1 MELFSVETAP
11 YVRQAVC
18 RMITCNCKTQDFLP
32 LAHVQFDDGVS
43 TLGRTDIYFVESA
56 VRVNG
61 QCYGDVV
68 LMRGLSAELELRR
81 VSAGRRSRDGRSV
94 DGRVCALHHS
104 HAVITA
110 TETPMDDTMRSDNS
124 GGRGASI

>member
-43 TLGRTDIYFVESA
+43 MACRRL
-56 VRVNG
+56 
-61 QCYGDVV
+61 
-68 LMRGLSAELELRR
+68 AEQTSISWSPPSGST
-81 VSAGRRSRDGRSV
+81 VSATGTS
-94 DGRVCALHHS
+94 C
-104 HAVITA
+104 
-110 TETPMDDTMRSDNS
+110 
-124 GGRGASI
+124 